1 MFLGS
6 IYGRFGIKFSQSRM
20 KDGLSLFTWP
30 SGFGEELFKLD
41 QSKTRI
47 ASGRHV
53 GSGRN

>member
-1 MFLGS
+1 MLTDRDEMRNF
-6 IYGRFGIKFSQSRM
+6 IKDLPWMLPTKFR
-20 KDGLSLFTWP
+20 FTWP
-30 SGFGEELFKLD
+30 SGFREELFKLV